1 MGTLWTVFSQL
12 CWCITVRLYADNT
25 KSHLTISDHLDQLQ
39 LQCDLN
45 NLQRWSAEHCMKF
58 NIKKYRQTCVTKE
71 KNPLHYYYNI
81 SSTRAPR
88 GTKVKDLGVSVSH
101 NLSWNDHVGIVLDKA
116 NKMLGLLYRTCWDDC
131 DQRTLLMLYKTLVRP
146 HHKLYRLAGQSEFT
160 SEFTDLHAL
169 HNKGVIKCLP

>member
-1 MGTLWTVFSQL
+1 MS
-12 CWCITVRLYADNT
+12 ITVRLYADDT
-25 KSHLTISDHLDQLQ
+25 KSHPTISDHLDQLQ

-58 NIKKYRQTCVTKE
+58 NIKKCRQTCVTKE

-116 NKMLGLLYRTCWDDC
+116 NKMLGLLYRTCWTVTSVLYLCYIKPSSDHITSC
-131 DQRTLLMLYKTLVRP
+131 IAWQGNLNLHLNLLTCMPYITRNYKMLTLDGVLPNLV
-146 HHKLYRLAGQSEFT
+146 KLA
-160 SEFTDLHAL
+160 
-169 HNKGVIKCLP
+169 